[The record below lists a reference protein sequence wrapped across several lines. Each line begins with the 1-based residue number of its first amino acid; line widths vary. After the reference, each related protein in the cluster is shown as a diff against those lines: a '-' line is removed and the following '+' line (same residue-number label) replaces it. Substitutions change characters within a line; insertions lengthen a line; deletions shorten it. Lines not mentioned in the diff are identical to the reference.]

1 MYAVIKA
8 GGKQQRV
15 KPGDVIEV
23 ELMHHDGERIE
34 LHPILVVDD
43 EGKTHYGK
51 EAQRAVVVAK
61 LVGEQK
67 GDKVKVFKYRPKSGY
82 ARRQGHRQ
90 LMTLLEI
97 EDIKM
102 RTRAPA
108 KKEEPPEPKA
118 EPKAEAPA
126 DGAEPAIPG
135 ADLEVDIVPEGSDPL
150 GLTDET
156 EAELEAPAEVEA
168 EPVAEGAEP
177 APEELPKAT
186 IDLAAGARYT
196 ATGKRKTAIAR
207 VILKPGDGDYT
218 VNGRALAEHFPRQ
231 TAQRNIRQPLETVGY
246 ESRMDVVAS
255 LHGGGISAQ
264 AGALRHGIARALIEA
279 DPNLRV
285 ELKRRGFLTRDP
297 RVKERRKAGL
307 KKARKRPQFSKR

>member
-51 EAQRAVVVAK
+51 EAQRAVVVGK

-67 GDKVKVFKYRPKSGY
+67 GDKIKVFKYRPKTGY
-82 ARRQGHRQ
+82 AKRQGHRQ

-108 KKEEPPEPKA
+108 KKAEEPAAEEPPAAA
-118 EPKAEAPA
+118 E
-126 DGAEPAIPG
+126 EPA
-135 ADLEVDIVPEGSDPL
+135 
-150 GLTDET
+150 T
-156 EAELEAPAEVEA
+156 
-168 EPVAEGAEP
+168 EP
-177 APEELPKAT
+177 A
-186 IDLAAGARYT
+186 
-196 ATGKRKTAIAR
+196 
-207 VILKPGDGDYT
+207 
-218 VNGRALAEHFPRQ
+218 
-231 TAQRNIRQPLETVGY
+231 
-246 ESRMDVVAS
+246 
-255 LHGGGISAQ
+255 AQ
-264 AGALRHGIARALIEA
+264 AE
-279 DPNLRV
+279 
-285 ELKRRGFLTRDP
+285 E
-297 RVKERRKAGL
+297 
-307 KKARKRPQFSKR
+307 PQAAE